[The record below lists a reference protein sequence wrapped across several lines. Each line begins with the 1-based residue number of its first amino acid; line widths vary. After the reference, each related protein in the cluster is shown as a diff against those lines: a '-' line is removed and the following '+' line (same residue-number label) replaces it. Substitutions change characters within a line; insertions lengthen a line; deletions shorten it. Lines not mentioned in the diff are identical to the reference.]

1 MKKGVPM
8 FSFFLIACYCYC
20 GKQRR
25 QTIRVSLVHISP
37 RLYQSP
43 HRHMEVLRAMVQA
56 GVDVNKA
63 DTNGWMPLFGLERAH
78 ELMSILCINVFTDF
92 LLQSS
97 LLNAYYMFEV
107 AYIYMSRTELAEL
120 VLSSSRAYY

>member
-43 HRHMEVLRAMVQA
+43 HRHMEVLRALVQA
-56 GVDVNKA
+56 VADVNKA
-63 DTNGWMPLFGLERAH
+63 NTAGTTPLFAAATNGRDEVVRALVEAGADVTQAANDGRTAGTVAADH
-78 ELMSILCINVFTDF
+78 GH
-92 LLQSS
+92 
-97 LLNAYYMFEV
+97 AEV
-107 AYIYMSRTELAEL
+107 VQ
-120 VLSSSRAYY
+120 VLGKAGA